1 MSWIRIV
8 KASLFDFNLQNE
20 LIDFVISI
28 KSSYNSFERNDFD
41 QGKSILS
48 AHLAKTNDQI
58 IITKHVT
65 N

>member
-8 KASLFDFNLQNE
+8 KATLFDFNLQNE
-20 LIDFVISI
+20 LIDFVTSI

-41 QGKSILS
+41 QGKSILFPQF
-48 AHLAKTNDQI
+48 AIRNDRI
-58 IITKHVT
+58 ILTSFVT

>member
-8 KASLFDFNLQNE
+8 KTALFDFNLQNE
-20 LIDFVISI
+20 LIDFVITI

-48 AHLAKTNDQI
+48 AHLANKKRSDI
-58 IITKHVT
+58 YYELCY
-65 N
+65 